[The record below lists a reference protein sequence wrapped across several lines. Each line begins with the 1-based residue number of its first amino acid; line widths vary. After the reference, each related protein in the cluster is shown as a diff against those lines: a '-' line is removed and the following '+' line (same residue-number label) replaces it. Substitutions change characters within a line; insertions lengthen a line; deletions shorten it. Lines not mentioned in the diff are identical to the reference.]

1 MNKTNDKKVCSFF
14 VSDYHFEMITLP
26 YIEKEIENNKKIIIL
41 TDKDLTPTI
50 NVLLERMNL
59 SNEKKSKIRKID
71 WNIND
76 SEKINQIKNENNEDE
91 IIFIKGRKDYVINM
105 RKNVDYCAGNKQIEC
120 IDCYDLNELGD
131 EVSDIANNYGEV
143 LNTFGKAII

>member
-76 SEKINQIKNENNEDE
+76 SEKN
-91 IIFIKGRKDYVINM
+91 
-105 RKNVDYCAGNKQIEC
+105 
-120 IDCYDLNELGD
+120 
-131 EVSDIANNYGEV
+131 
-143 LNTFGKAII
+143 

>member
-26 YIEKEIENNKKIIIL
+26 YIEKEIENNKKIIVL

-59 SNEKKSKIRKID
+59 SNEKKSKIMKID

-76 SEKINQIKNENNEDE
+76 VEKMNQIKNENNDDK
-91 IIFIKGRKDYVINM
+91 IIFIKGKKDYVLDM
-105 RKNVDYCAGNKQIEC
+105 RKNIDFCVDNNQIEC

-131 EVSDIANNYGEV
+131 EVSDIAKNYGEV
-143 LNTFGKAII
+143 LNTLGKAII